1 MKFSFGG
8 LVLIVFG
15 ALVLARNLGFLNI
28 SIAELIGTW
37 WPLGLI
43 VLGMLRWRLPDDVP
57 RFAARGAIASYP
69 LSAGPSEPT
78 AEEENDLDPA
88 EQEPL
93 HWRDRRVRPW
103 LLAGFF
109 GGQAQAITRSRNCV
123 AENDFQP
130 PSAL

>member
-43 VLGMLRWRLPDDVP
+43 VLG
-57 RFAARGAIASYP
+57 
-69 LSAGPSEPT
+69 
-78 AEEENDLDPA
+78 
-88 EQEPL
+88 
-93 HWRDRRVRPW
+93 
-103 LLAGFF
+103 AGFF
-109 GGQAQAITRSRNCV
+109 FAPDGNDRKRYRSRSRATYCGSPASLGDRAFLRPPTPLLRRKSTRSYRTMRDL
-123 AENDFQP
+123 AP
-130 PSAL
+130 T